1 MLCPGGVARYVLL
14 DLPDRLVALEIQ
26 HLSHGCS
33 HTSRHGTSK
42 CEVHRT
48 LIVVGC
54 ALAPFCGHHRLDG
67 RMGRYLF
74 SDGFGSFLQ
83 VCDVVGISVKPCA
96 HVVGNGLVV
105 ELPLVSVAQ
114 DGLNL
119 VVGRNE
125 DITLVEAPVEGV
137 VLHLTCS
144 SGLLAWC
151 QFETTCNR

>member
-1 MLCPGGVARYVLL
+1 
-14 DLPDRLVALEIQ
+14 
-26 HLSHGCS
+26 
-33 HTSRHGTSK
+33 
-42 CEVHRT
+42 
-48 LIVVGC
+48 
-54 ALAPFCGHHRLDG
+54 
-67 RMGRYLF
+67 MGRYLF

-83 VCDVVGISVKPCA
+83 VCDVVGISIKPCA

-151 QFETTCNR
+151 QFETTCNRRQLEVAFSGLEELLRFLFGLFTRDGVGHGSKREDQTKRGQIESDVAADKTVRSNL